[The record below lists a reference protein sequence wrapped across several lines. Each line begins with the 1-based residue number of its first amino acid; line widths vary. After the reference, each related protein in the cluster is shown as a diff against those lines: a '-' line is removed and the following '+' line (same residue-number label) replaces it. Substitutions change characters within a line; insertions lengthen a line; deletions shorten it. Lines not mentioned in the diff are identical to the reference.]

1 MRQAIEGQCAE
12 LVKKEI
18 ELAEQDP
25 IADMNEL
32 MTNVYLDNSKRIYKK
47 KQISSEENSTA
58 RVRDPRARNIDS
70 FAFGYCIHQ

>member
-47 KQISSEENSTA
+47 KQISSEENCTA
-58 RVRDPRARNIDS
+58 RARDPRARNIDS